1 MRCSLKFDRAGVTA
15 FEDCSNYT
23 WKPIFFFFLFFFFF
37 NLFLGLRRAQRP
49 PTTTIDDSPTMKTPG
64 PSTWIQYNY

>member
-23 WKPIFFFFLFFFFF
+23 WKPFFFFP
-37 NLFLGLRRAQRP
+37 LFLFLQFVFGFKAS
-49 PTTTIDDSPTMKTPG
+49 TAAADD
-64 PSTWIQYNY
+64 NH